1 MFEHRFSDGMGPWV
15 PRHVAQDTPTGD
27 DCGRVNNQGRLV
39 LRVRRNPLRVGHVW
53 VPPDVFQFTT
63 GYLEA
68 RVKFGAPP
76 GSHGAVWAQGV
87 ETYATPKDYEV
98 DVAEHFGVPVGRRD
112 RVHAGL
118 WHRRSSEVPE
128 LEQPFHVATPVDTTE
143 WHTYGCDMQPDS
155 FIWTIDGREVADTR
169 QHYATRPKFLIL
181 SMLVDQWE
189 RPQLDLARLDEHKM
203 RVQWVRVS

>member
-1 MFEHRFSDGMGPWV
+1 MTFFHDFKDGMGPWV
-15 PRHVAQDTPTGD
+15 PRHVTQDTPTGD
-27 DCGRVNNQGRLV
+27 DCAHVNDRGQLV

-87 ETYATPKDYEV
+87 ETYATPDDYEV
-98 DVAEHFGVPVGRRD
+98 DVVEHFGVPEGRRED
-112 RVHAGL
+112 RVHSGL
-118 WHRRSSEVPE
+118 WQQIPGVGAVQRAHAAPR
-128 LEQPFHVATPVDTTE
+128 LDTSE
-143 WHTYGCDMQPDS
+143 WHTYGCNMAPEG
-155 FIWTIDGREVADTR
+155 FTWTIDGNEEAVTTEY
-169 QHYATRPKFLIL
+169 HATRPKFLIL
-181 SMLVDQWE
+181 SMLVDRWE
-189 RPQLDLARLDEHKM
+189 RPQLDLGRLDEHKM